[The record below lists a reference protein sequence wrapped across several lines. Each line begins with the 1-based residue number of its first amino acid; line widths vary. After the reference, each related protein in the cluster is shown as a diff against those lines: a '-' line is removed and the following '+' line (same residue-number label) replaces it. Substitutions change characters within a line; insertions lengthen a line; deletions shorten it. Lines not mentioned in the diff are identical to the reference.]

1 MLHRILAAAA
11 VTLAVTAAAVSAQAQ
26 QQTPQVQAMLTKL
39 DAASAHFTS
48 AQADFEKDLYNAV
61 IKDTDKQNG
70 KVYFKRES
78 GNTQFGMVLEGANAR
93 IAEYKNG
100 AIRDFNPATKCYD
113 SVQASPGK
121 IESFLTLG
129 FGGSGRD
136 LAKAWTI
143 NDLGPEIIDTI
154 KTEKVDLTP
163 KDDGVKAN
171 LTHVVLWIDV
181 DRDVS
186 LKQVFYTTSGDTQTA
201 HYRNIRLNQKVDMKP
216 FEFKGKACGK

>member
-1 MLHRILAAAA
+1 MLQRILAVAAIA
-11 VTLAVTAAAVSAQAQ
+11 LVATAAQA
-26 QQTPQVQAMLTKL
+26 QTPQVQAILTKL
-39 DAASAHFTS
+39 DAASARFTS

-61 IKDTDKQNG
+61 VKDTDKQEG
-70 KVYFKRES
+70 KVYFKREA
-78 GNTQFGMVLEGANAR
+78 GNTQFGMVLQGANAR

-100 AIRDFNPATKCYD
+100 TIRDYNPATKCYD
-113 SVQASPGK
+113 NYQASPGK

-143 NDLGPEIIDTI
+143 TDLGPEIMDGV
-154 KTEKVDLTP
+154 KTEKLDLYP

-171 LTHVVLWIDV
+171 LTHVVLWIDL

-201 HYRNIRLNQKVDMKP
+201 HYSNIRLNQKVDTKP
-216 FEFKGKACGK
+216 FEFKGRPCGK

>member
-1 MLHRILAAAA
+1 MFHRILAAAA
-11 VTLAVTAAAVSAQAQ
+11 FMLAATSAQA
-26 QQTPQVQAMLTKL
+26 QQTPQVQAILTKL
-39 DAASAHFTS
+39 DSASARFTS

-61 IKDTDKQNG
+61 IKETDKQNG

-78 GNTQFGMVLEGANAR
+78 GNTQFGMILEGANAR

-100 AIRDFNPATKCYD
+100 TIRDFNPSTKCYD
-113 SVQASPGK
+113 SVQSSPGK

-143 NDLGPEIIDTI
+143 TDLGPETIDTI
-154 KTEKVDLTP
+154 KTEKLDLSP

-171 LTHVVLWIDV
+171 ITHVVLWIDL

-186 LKQVFYTTSGDTQTA
+186 LKQVFYTTSGDIQTA
-201 HYRNIRLNQKVDMKP
+201 HYSNIRTTGKVDTKP
-216 FEFKGKACGK
+216 FEFKGKPCGK

>member
-1 MLHRILAAAA
+1 MLHRILAAATFA
-11 VTLAVTAAAVSAQAQ
+11 LAASAAQAQ
-26 QQTPQVQAMLTKL
+26 QQTPQVQAILTKL
-39 DAASAHFTS
+39 DVASAHFTS

-61 IKDTDKQNG
+61 IKDTDKQSG

-78 GNTQFGMVLEGANAR
+78 GNTQFGMILEGANAR
-93 IAEYKNG
+93 VAEYKNG
-100 AIRDFNPATKCYD
+100 TIRDYNPSTKCYD

-121 IESFLTLG
+121 IETFLTIG

-143 NDLGPEIIDTI
+143 TDQGPETIDGT
-154 KTEKVDLTP
+154 KTEKLDLMP

-171 LTHVVLWIDV
+171 INHVVLWIDL

-201 HYRNIRLNQKVDMKP
+201 HYSDIRLNQKVDTKP
-216 FEFKGKACGK
+216 FEVKGKPCGK

>member
-1 MLHRILAAAA
+1 MLHRFLAAAA
-11 VTLAVTAAAVSAQAQ
+11 FIVAATATQAQ
-26 QQTPQVQAMLTKL
+26 QQTPQVQAILTKL
-39 DAASAHFTS
+39 DTASSHFTS

-61 IKDTDKQNG
+61 IKETDQQAG

-78 GNTQFGMVLEGANAR
+78 GNTQFGMILEGANAR

-100 AIRDFNPATKCYD
+100 TIRDFNPATKCYD

-121 IESFLTLG
+121 IETFLTLG

-143 NDLGPEIIDTI
+143 TDLGPETIDNI
-154 KTEKVDLTP
+154 KTEKLDLYP
-163 KDDGVKAN
+163 IDASVKAN
-171 LTHVVLWIDV
+171 ITHVVLWIDL

-186 LKQVFYTTSGDTQTA
+186 LKQVFYTTSGDVQTA
-201 HYRNIRLNQKVDMKP
+201 HYSNIRLNQKVDTKP
-216 FEFKGKACGK
+216 FDFKGKPCGK

>member
-11 VTLAVTAAAVSAQAQ
+11 FTLAATVAPAQ
-26 QQTPQVQAMLTKL
+26 QQTPQVQAILTKL

-61 IKDTDKQNG
+61 IKETDKQDG
-70 KVYFKRES
+70 KVYFKREA
-78 GNTQFGMVLEGANAR
+78 GNTQFGMLLTGPNAR
-93 IAEYKNG
+93 VAEYKNG
-100 AIRDFNPATKCYD
+100 TIRDFNPSTKCYD

-136 LAKAWTI
+136 LAKAWAIT
-143 NDLGPEIIDTI
+143 DLGPETIDTI
-154 KTEKVDLTP
+154 KTEKLDLYP

-171 LTHVVLWIDV
+171 ITHVVLWIDV

-186 LKQVFYTTSGDTQTA
+186 LKQVFYTTSGDIQTA
-201 HYRNIRLNQKVDMKP
+201 HYSNIRTTGKVDTKP
-216 FEFKGKACGK
+216 FEFKGKPCGK

>member
-1 MLHRILAAAA
+1 MSCRIFAVAAFTLAAAA
-11 VTLAVTAAAVSAQAQ
+11 AQGQ
-26 QQTPQVQAMLTKL
+26 QQTPKVQAILAKL

-78 GNTQFGMVLEGANAR
+78 GNTQFGMLLEGPGAR

-100 AIRDFNPATKCYD
+100 TIRDFNPATKCYD
-113 SVQASPGK
+113 SVQASAGK
-121 IESFLTLG
+121 VETFLTLG

-143 NDLGPEIIDTI
+143 QDQGPETIDGI
-154 KTEKVDLTP
+154 KTEKLDLTP
-163 KDDGVKAN
+163 IDAGVKAN
-171 LTHVVLWIDV
+171 LTNVTLWIDL

-186 LKQVFYTTSGDTQTA
+186 LKQVFYTTSGDIQTA
-201 HYRNIRLNQKVDMKP
+201 HYGNIRLNQKINTAT
-216 FEFKGKACGK
+216 FEFKGKPCGK

>member
-11 VTLAVTAAAVSAQAQ
+11 IVSTAIAAPAQ
-26 QQTPQVQAMLTKL
+26 QQTPQVQAILTKL
-39 DAASAHFTS
+39 DSASAHFTS

-70 KVYFKRES
+70 KVYFKRDA
-78 GNTQFGMVLEGANAR
+78 GNTQFGMDLEGAGAR

-100 AIRDFNPATKCYD
+100 TIRDYNPATRCYD

-121 IESFLTLG
+121 IEAALTIG

-136 LAKAWTI
+136 LAKAWNIT
-143 NDLGPEIIDTI
+143 DQGPETIDGT
-154 KTEKVDLTP
+154 KTEKLDLSP
-163 KDDGVKAN
+163 KDDSVKAN
-171 LTHVVLWIDV
+171 ITHVVLWIDP

-186 LKQVFYTTSGDTQTA
+186 LKQIFYTTSGDTQTA
-201 HYRNIRLNQKVDMKP
+201 HYSNIRLNQKVDTKP
-216 FEFKGKACGK
+216 FEFKGKPCGK

>member
-11 VTLAVTAAAVSAQAQ
+11 ITLAATAAPAQ
-26 QQTPQVQAMLTKL
+26 QQTPQVKALVDRL
-39 DAASAHFTS
+39 NASSARFTS
-48 AQADFEKDLYNAV
+48 AQADFEKLLYNAV

-78 GNTQFGMVLEGANAR
+78 GNTQFGMTLEGPNAR

-100 AIRDFNPATKCYD
+100 SIRDFNPATKCYD
-113 SVQASPGK
+113 SVKASPGK

-129 FGGSGRD
+129 FGGSGTD
-136 LAKAWTI
+136 LDKAWKIT
-143 NDLGPEIIDTI
+143 DLGLETIDNV
-154 KTEKVDLTP
+154 KTEKLDLYP

-171 LTHVVLWIDV
+171 ITHVVLWIDL

-201 HYRNIRLNQKVDMKP
+201 HYTNIRLNQKIDAKP
-216 FEFKGKACGK
+216 FDFKGKPCGK

>member
-11 VTLAVTAAAVSAQAQ
+11 FTLAATAAPAQ
-26 QQTPQVQAMLTKL
+26 QQTPQVQAILIKL

-61 IKDTDKQNG
+61 IKETDKQDG
-70 KVYFKRES
+70 KVYFKREA
-78 GNTQFGMVLEGANAR
+78 GNTQFGMLLTGPNAR
-93 IAEYKNG
+93 VAEYKNG
-100 AIRDFNPATKCYD
+100 TIRDFNPSTKCYD

-136 LAKAWTI
+136 LAKAWAIT
-143 NDLGPEIIDTI
+143 DLGPETIDTI
-154 KTEKVDLTP
+154 KTEKLDLYP

-171 LTHVVLWIDV
+171 ITHVVLWIDV

-186 LKQVFYTTSGDTQTA
+186 LKQVFYTTSGDIQTA
-201 HYRNIRLNQKVDMKP
+201 HYSNIRTTGKVDTKP
-216 FEFKGKACGK
+216 FEFKGKPCGK

>member
-1 MLHRILAAAA
+1 MLHRILAATFALAA
-11 VTLAVTAAAVSAQAQ
+11 SAAQAQ
-26 QQTPQVQAMLTKL
+26 QQTPQVQAILTKL
-39 DAASAHFTS
+39 DVASAHFTS

-70 KVYFKRES
+70 KVYFKRDS
-78 GNTQFGMVLEGANAR
+78 GNTQFGMILEGANAR
-93 IAEYKNG
+93 VAEYKNG
-100 AIRDFNPATKCYD
+100 TIRDYNPSTKCYD

-121 IESFLTLG
+121 IETFLTIG

-143 NDLGPEIIDTI
+143 TDQGPETIDGT
-154 KTEKVDLTP
+154 KTEKLDLVP

-171 LTHVVLWIDV
+171 INHVVLWIDL

-201 HYRNIRLNQKVDMKP
+201 HYSDIRLNQKVDTKP
-216 FEFKGKACGK
+216 FEVKGKPCGK

>member
-11 VTLAVTAAAVSAQAQ
+11 FTLAATAAPAQ
-26 QQTPQVQAMLTKL
+26 QQTPQVQAILTKL

-61 IKDTDKQNG
+61 IKETDKQDG
-70 KVYFKRES
+70 KVYFKREA
-78 GNTQFGMVLEGANAR
+78 GNTQFGMLLTGPNAR
-93 IAEYKNG
+93 VAEYKNG
-100 AIRDFNPATKCYD
+100 TIRDFNPSTKCYD

-136 LAKAWTI
+136 LAKAWAIT
-143 NDLGPEIIDTI
+143 DLGPETIDTI
-154 KTEKVDLTP
+154 KTEKLDLYP

-171 LTHVVLWIDV
+171 ITHVVLWIDV

-186 LKQVFYTTSGDTQTA
+186 LKQVFYTTSGDIQTA
-201 HYRNIRLNQKVDMKP
+201 HYSNIRTTGKVDTKP
-216 FEFKGKACGK
+216 FEFKGKPCGK

>member
-1 MLHRILAAAA
+1 MLHRILAAATFA
-11 VTLAVTAAAVSAQAQ
+11 LAASAAQAQ
-26 QQTPQVQAMLTKL
+26 QQTPQVQAILTKL
-39 DAASAHFTS
+39 DVASAHFTS

-78 GNTQFGMVLEGANAR
+78 GNTQFGMILEGANAR
-93 IAEYKNG
+93 VAEYKNG
-100 AIRDFNPATKCYD
+100 TIRDYNPSTKCYD

-121 IESFLTLG
+121 IETFLTIG

-143 NDLGPEIIDTI
+143 TDQGPETIDGT
-154 KTEKVDLTP
+154 KTEKLDLMP

-171 LTHVVLWIDV
+171 INHVVLWIDL

-201 HYRNIRLNQKVDMKP
+201 HYSDIRLNQKVDTKP
-216 FEFKGKACGK
+216 FEVKGKPCGK

>member
-1 MLHRILAAAA
+1 MLHRIFAAAA
-11 VTLAVTAAAVSAQAQ
+11 FTLAASTAQAQ
-26 QQTPQVQAMLTKL
+26 TPQIAALLGKL
-39 DAASAHFTS
+39 DAASARFTS

-61 IKDTDKQNG
+61 IKDTDRQNG
-70 KVYFKRES
+70 KVYFKREA

-100 AIRDFNPATKCYD
+100 TIRDFNPATKCYD

-136 LAKAWTI
+136 LAKAWRIT
-143 NDLGPEIIDTI
+143 DLGAETID
-154 KTEKVDLTP
+154 KVATEKLDLYP

-171 LTHVVLWIDV
+171 LTHVVLWIDL

-186 LKQVFYTTSGDTQTA
+186 LKQVF
-201 HYRNIRLNQKVDMKP
+201 
-216 FEFKGKACGK
+216 